1 MTNNKSKS
9 KANIYLIL
17 WSSMNKMSI
26 LFLGKRVNMH
36 QIFVFNRFLSG
47 DVSKFI
53 RGKITHFPCWSITSH
68 WCCIFV
74 LLGIS
79 SYLVSYPCI
88 SPLQDIN
95 AKMLTVSLRI
105 MEISGDTPEKKKE
118 KQDIDL
124 LELYYDNANTYR
136 KTCLLK
142 LFLKIEV
149 LNLKILLRMTLITL

>member
-17 WSSMNKMSI
+17 WSSMNKMLI
-26 LFLGKRVNMH
+26 LFSGKRVNMH
-36 QIFVFNRFLSG
+36 NICVLNRFLSG

-79 SYLVSYPCI
+79 SYLFSYPCI
-88 SPLQDIN
+88 SPVKDIN
-95 AKMLTVSLRI
+95 AKMLTVSLR
-105 MEISGDTPEKKKE
+105 MMQTSGNTPVNEEGKAGRHRSTRVV
-118 KQDIDL
+118 L
-124 LELYYDNANTYR
+124 RYR
-136 KTCLLK
+136 QHS
-142 LFLKIEV
+142 
-149 LNLKILLRMTLITL
+149 